1 MYLGDPRDVR
11 RYMTLSQVGLE
22 MVAPI
27 VLGLVIDHYLG
38 WSPWCV
44 IAGAVLGLSGG
55 LVHLVAVLNK
65 EDRESRPPGPD
76 KREAR

>member
-27 VLGLVIDHYLG
+27 GLGLLVDYLLG
-38 WSPWCV
+38 SSPWGV
-44 IAGAVLGLSGG
+44 ILGAVLGLVGG
-55 LVHLVAVLNK
+55 LVHLITFVSTDDPDA
-65 EDRESRPPGPD
+65 PPPADQRGT
-76 KREAR
+76 R

>member
-27 VLGLVIDHYLG
+27 GLGLLVDYLLG
-38 WSPWCV
+38 SSPWGV
-44 IAGAVLGLSGG
+44 ILGAVLGLVGG
-55 LVHLVAVLNK
+55 LVHLIRFVSK
-65 EDRESRPPGPD
+65 DDPDSPPPLADQRGP
-76 KREAR
+76 R